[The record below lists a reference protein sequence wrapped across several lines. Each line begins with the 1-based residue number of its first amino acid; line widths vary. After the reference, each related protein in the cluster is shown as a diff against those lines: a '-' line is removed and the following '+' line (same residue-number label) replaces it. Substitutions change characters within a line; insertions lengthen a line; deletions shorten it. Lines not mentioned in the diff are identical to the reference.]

1 MAKVITTIA
10 AEDGMDF
17 WDICSF
23 KTENY
28 IGLYNNTDTSFTLI
42 RKSYGT
48 FAPTYLRHCD
58 SLQELD
64 DMVYDECKEHI
75 KEVFEYSCYTI
86 LLNEE
91 KSKKENK
98 RIVDD
103 DNDWLSSL

>member
-17 WDICSF
+17 YDICSF

-28 IGLYNNTDTSFTLI
+28 IGIYNDTDASFTLI
-42 RKSYGT
+42 RRSYGT
-48 FAPTYLRHCD
+48 FAPTYLKSCD
-58 SLQELD
+58 SLKELD

-75 KEVFEYSCYTI
+75 KEVFEDGCYTI
-86 LLNEE
+86 LLSEE
-91 KSKKENK
+91 KPKEVKK
-98 RIVDD
+98 RIVVD